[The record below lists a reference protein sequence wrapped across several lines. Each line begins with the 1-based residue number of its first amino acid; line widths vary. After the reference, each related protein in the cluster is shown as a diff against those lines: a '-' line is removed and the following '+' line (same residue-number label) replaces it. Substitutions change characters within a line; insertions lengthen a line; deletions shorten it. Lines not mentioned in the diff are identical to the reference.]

1 MSNQAVQKRMPGNGN
16 PGKNLLLAFNNG
28 KSVCLPENINVVMD

>member
-16 PGKNLLLAFNNG
+16 PGNNLLLVFNKG
-28 KSVCLPENINVVMD
+28 KSTCLPEKINVFME